1 MQKILLAAIF
11 LLVATFLPAQN
22 PNTASVFFETDQY
35 ELSPEARQTLDALAL
50 QLLAAPDYSVNIEA
64 WTDDRGTPEYNLRL
78 AENRAKSVQVYLA
91 EKGLLLTK
99 TSVQSWGER
108 NLEYDNAT
116 EENRQMN
123 RRVDV
128 LANPVFFSTFS
139 ALQTRL
145 SANSEQVLTIQP
157 DQSQT
162 VTAASGT
169 MVVVPA
175 QAFVFEDGT
184 SPTGPVELIVREA
197 FSPSDFISHNLTT
210 TSDGKILQ
218 TGGMVYI
225 GAQAEGRPLVLADGA
240 ALTVALPTQKVDPNM
255 ELFYAQQTADGN
267 INWQPAG
274 QKFRQTLEDP
284 KVTLDI
290 DPALGARIMAIK
302 VPVYPAP
309 SIPVFNGEMPHEP
322 RRPVAPYKPRTP
334 QKPVWEQVQ
343 KMFGAKSDE
352 PLKKKDAK
360 KADKHYQTLLA
371 KYQRDS
377 ADYVRLYNRYLQN
390 EANYEA
396 AKVKF
401 AEDRRYWQEELK
413 RRISAIRN
421 YEHQLYLHEYS
432 VALQLAVKRV
442 GKNIQRY
449 ENYSNLDFAVHTA
462 ATDHYRLMQKEQF
475 LKRGKR
481 DDVTAEMLYN
491 KYIGYKVMES
501 AGFKD
506 LLSFRRYEGS
516 HLEYSDSREAIRK
529 MHAETGI
536 RPISDSLKSEIKER
550 RLLSAKTPGQAD
562 RAIRA
567 YVADVTRL
575 GWINCDKFYN
585 DPAEKIQLAV
595 NETED
600 ATMYALCRDL
610 NSILPLTR
618 TGENTYVVNG
628 LPKGR
633 AVSIVSIKLKDGVP
647 HLALHETKVGQTDD
661 LKMNYRSLTIKDL
674 KEELQRLNI

>member
-22 PNTASVFFETDQY
+22 PNTASVFFETDQS

-78 AENRAKSVQVYLA
+78 AENRAKSVQQYLA

-99 TSVQSWGER
+99 TSVQSWGEQ
-108 NLEYDNAT
+108 NPEYNNAT

-128 LANPVFFSTFS
+128 QANPVFFSTFS

-162 VTAASGT
+162 ITTDRGT

-184 SPTGPVELIVREA
+184 SPNGPVELIVREA

-210 TSDGKILQ
+210 ASDGKILQ

-225 GAQAEGRPLVLADGA
+225 GAQAEGRPLMLADGA

-267 INWQPAG
+267 INWQPTG
-274 QKFRQTLEDP
+274 QKFRQTLENP

-302 VPVYPAP
+302 VPIYPAP
-309 SIPVFNGEMPHEP
+309 AIPDFKGEMSLEP
-322 RRPVAPYKPRTP
+322 RKPVAPYKPRAP

-343 KMFGAKSDE
+343 KMFGAKNDE

-360 KADKHYQTLLA
+360 KAEKHYQTLLA

-377 ADYVRLYNRYLQN
+377 ADYVRLYNRYLQS

-396 AKVKF
+396 AKVKY
-401 AEDRRYWQEELK
+401 AEDRRYWQEELQY
-413 RRISAIRN
+413 RISAIKN
-421 YEHQLYLHEYS
+421 YGRDMYLHQYS
-432 VALQLAVKRV
+432 QALQVALKRV

-449 ENYSNLDFAVHTA
+449 ENYSNLDFAVHNA
-462 ATDHYRLMQKEQF
+462 ASEHHRLMQKEY
-475 LKRGKR
+475 LLMRGKR
-481 DDVTAEMLYN
+481 DEVTAEMLYN

-501 AGFKD
+501 AKFKEMMAYGQYYAEN
-506 LLSFRRYEGS
+506 SE
-516 HLEYSDSREAIRK
+516 SRPSISK
-529 MHAETGI
+529 MHAATGI
-536 RPISDSLKSEIKER
+536 RAISDSLKSEIKER
-550 RLLSAKTPGQAD
+550 RLLFVKTPGQAD

-567 YVADVTRL
+567 YVADVTQL

-585 DPAEKIQLAV
+585 DPGEKIQLAV
-595 NETED
+595 NEPED
-600 ATMYALCRDL
+600 ATMYVLCRDL
-610 NSILPLTR
+610 NSILPLNR
-618 TGENTYVVNG
+618 TGQNTYVVNG

-633 AVSIVSIKLKDGVP
+633 SVSIVSIKLKDGVP
-647 HLALHETKVGQTDD
+647 HLALHDTKVGQTEG
-661 LKMNYRSLTIKDL
+661 LKMDYRSLTLKDL
-674 KEELQRLNI
+674 KEELKRLNI